1 MTVDGRARAG
11 YEGFR
16 PWRDLAPPDLISSPR
31 TFCVSTQKTIVRN
44 ASIVSGATL
53 LSRGLGLVRD
63 LIMAYTLGASV
74 LADAFFVAF
83 RVPNLLRSL
92 FAEGSLTMA
101 FVPTFVKIRQQ
112 QGDRAAFALARSIQF
127 WLLLIL
133 GLLTIL
139 VLLFPK
145 AVTLLIASGFA
156 AKRPELFELTASL
169 IQICFPYILFI
180 SGVALCMGI
189 LNSMGHFLL
198 PALAPCILNIVLI
211 GASLLAINVGGNVAV
226 YLAWGVL
233 VAGIGQ
239 WLLQQPVLRSKGFSW
254 IGPLEPTG
262 PAVRRIGTLMLPT
275 VLGSAVYQIN
285 ILIGTGM
292 ASFLPE
298 GSVSYLYYADR
309 LFQFPLGVFGVAV
322 GVATLPSLSL
332 LTAPERRPEFKDT
345 LATSL
350 GLTLFI
356 NLPAAAGLAGLSL
369 PLVGLLFGRGEFS
382 EAAVHGT
389 AMALL
394 GYVVGLPA
402 FSGVRSLA
410 SAYYALGDTKTPV
423 RVALFC
429 LFIYVVVGFSSLH
442 VLGHVGL
449 AVASSVSA
457 WVNVLLLGFFLRRHC
472 GVWFR
477 INRDHALSFMLSL
490 GMLAGC
496 WLSTG
501 LGQASLLLIPVWAA
515 LYMGLALVL
524 NISQARLFA
533 EALGRRVRRSR
544 S

>member
-1 MTVDGRARAG
+1 
-11 YEGFR
+11 
-16 PWRDLAPPDLISSPR
+16 
-31 TFCVSTQKTIVRN
+31 VSTNSTIARN
-44 ASIVSGATL
+44 ASIVSVATL

-101 FVPTFVKIRQQ
+101 FVPTFVKIRQE
-112 QGDRAAFALARSIQF
+112 QGDKAAFILARSIQF
-127 WLLLIL
+127 WLLVIL
-133 GLLTIL
+133 GLLTL
-139 VLLFPK
+139 FVLLFPK

-156 AKRPELFELTASL
+156 AKRPELFDLTASL
-169 IQICFPYILFI
+169 VQICFPYILFV

-189 LNSMGHFLL
+189 LNSMGHFLV

-211 GASLLAINVGGNVAV
+211 CASLLAIKVGGNVAM

-233 VAGIGQ
+233 VAGVGQ
-239 WLLQQPVLRSKGFSW
+239 WLLQQPILRSKGFSW
-254 IGPLEPTG
+254 VGPVDPTG
-262 PAVRRIGTLMLPT
+262 PGVRRIGTLMLPT
-275 VLGSAVYQIN
+275 ILGSAVYQIN

-332 LTAPERRPEFKDT
+332 LTAPEKRGEFKET

-350 GLTLFI
+350 GLTLFV

-369 PLVGLLFGRGEFS
+369 PLVDLLFGRGEFS
-382 EAAVHGT
+382 SAAVHGT

-402 FSGVRSLA
+402 FSSVRSLA
-410 SAYYALGDTKTPV
+410 SAYYALGDTRTPV
-423 RVALFC
+423 RVALCC
-429 LFIYVVVGFSSLH
+429 LCVYVAVGYTSMQF
-442 VLGHVGL
+442 LGHVGL
-449 AVASSVSA
+449 ALASSVSA
-457 WVNVLLLGFFLRRHC
+457 WINVALLGFLLRRHC
-472 GVWFR
+472 GAWFR
-477 INRDHALSFMLSL
+477 LNRDIVLSFALSL
-490 GMLAGC
+490 GILAGC
-496 WLSTG
+496 WLSTS
-501 LGQASLLLIPVWAA
+501 LGPVCLLLIPVWVI
-515 LYMGLALVL
+515 LYMGAGMALG
-524 NISQARLFA
+524 ISQARLFA
-533 EALGRRVRRSR
+533 DVLGRRFRSKR
-544 S
+544 A

>member
-1 MTVDGRARAG
+1 MSTN
-11 YEGFR
+11 
-16 PWRDLAPPDLISSPR
+16 R
-31 TFCVSTQKTIVRN
+31 TIAKN
-44 ASIVSGATL
+44 ASIVSGATM
-53 LSRGLGLVRD
+53 LSRVLGLVRD
-63 LIMAYTLGASV
+63 LIMAYALGASV

-101 FVPTFVKIRQQ
+101 FVPTFVKIRQSE
-112 QGDRAAFALARSIQF
+112 GNEAAFVLARSIQF
-127 WLLLIL
+127 WLLVIL
-133 GLLTIL
+133 GLLTVF

-169 IQICFPYILFI
+169 VQICFPYILFI

-189 LNSMGHFLL
+189 LNSMGHFLI

-211 GASLLAINVGGNVAV
+211 SASLLAIKVGGNVAV

-233 VAGIGQ
+233 VAGVGQ
-239 WLLQQPVLRSKGFSW
+239 WLLQQPILRSKGFSW
-254 IGPLEPTG
+254 VGPVEPTG
-262 PAVRRIGTLMLPT
+262 PGVRRIGTLMLPT
-275 VLGSAVYQIN
+275 ILGSAVYQIN
-285 ILIGTGM
+285 ILISTGM

-322 GVATLPSLSL
+322 GVATLPSLSIL
-332 LTAPERRPEFKDT
+332 AAPEKRTEFRET

-350 GLTLFI
+350 GLTLFV

-369 PLVGLLFGRGEFS
+369 PLVDLLFGRGEFS
-382 EAAVHGT
+382 SAAVHGT

-402 FSGVRSLA
+402 FSSVRSLA

-423 RVALFC
+423 RVALGSLCVF
-429 LFIYVVVGFSSLH
+429 VVAGYTGMQ

-449 AVASSVSA
+449 ALASSLSA
-457 WVNVLLLGFFLRRHC
+457 WINVVLLGYLLRRHC
-472 GVWFR
+472 GAWFR
-477 INRDHALSFMLSL
+477 VNRDMVISFALSLV
-490 GMLAGC
+490 MLAGC
-496 WLSTG
+496 WMSTR
-501 LGQASLLLIPVWAA
+501 LGPLCLLFIPVWAA
-515 LYMGLALVL
+515 LYMGAALLL
-524 NISQARLFA
+524 NVSQARLFA
-533 EALGRRVRRSR
+533 NVLGRRAWRKRA
-544 S
+544 

>member
-1 MTVDGRARAG
+1 MGAADTQSVLRVL
-11 YEGFR
+11 
-16 PWRDLAPPDLISSPR
+16 PISSAARKLP
-31 TFCVSTQKTIVRN
+31 VSTNRTIAKN
-44 ASIVSGATL
+44 ASIVSGATM
-53 LSRGLGLVRD
+53 LSRVLGLVRD
-63 LIMAYTLGASV
+63 LIMAYALGASV

-101 FVPTFVKIRQQ
+101 FVPTFVKTRQQ
-112 QGDRAAFALARSIQF
+112 EGDKAAFTLARSIQF
-127 WLLLIL
+127 WLLIIL

-139 VLLFPK
+139 VLIFPE

-169 IQICFPYILFI
+169 VQICFPYILFI

-189 LNSMGHFLL
+189 LNSLGHFLV

-211 GASLLAINVGGNVAV
+211 AASLLAIKTGGNVAV

-239 WLLQQPVLRSKGFSW
+239 WLLQQPILRAKGFSW
-254 IGPLEPTG
+254 VGPVEPTG
-262 PAVRRIGTLMLPT
+262 PGVRRIGVLMLPT
-275 VLGSAVYQIN
+275 ILGSAVYQIN

-322 GVATLPSLSL
+322 GVATLPSLAVL
-332 LTAPERRPEFKDT
+332 AAPENRAEFKDT

-350 GLTLFI
+350 GLTLFVT
-356 NLPAAAGLAGLSL
+356 LPAAAGLAGLSL
-369 PLVGLLFGRGEFS
+369 PLVDMLFGRGAFS
-382 EAAVHGT
+382 EIAVHGT

-402 FSGVRSLA
+402 FSSVRSLA

-423 RVALFC
+423 RVAL
-429 LFIYVVVGFSSLH
+429 VSLC
-442 VLGHVGL
+442 VFVIAGYTGMQFLGHVGL
-449 AVASSVSA
+449 ALASSVSA
-457 WVNVLLLGFFLRRHC
+457 WVNVVLLGFFLRRHC
-472 GVWFR
+472 GTWFR
-477 INRDHALSFMLSL
+477 VNRDTAVSFALSLV
-490 GMLAGC
+490 MLAGC
-496 WLSTG
+496 WMSTR
-501 LGQASLLLIPVWAA
+501 LGPVCLLFIPVWIA
-515 LYMGLALVL
+515 LYMGAGLLL
-524 NISQARLFA
+524 NVSQARLFA
-533 EALGRRVRRSR
+533 DVLGRRLWR
-544 S
+544 

>member
-1 MTVDGRARAG
+1 MST
-11 YEGFR
+11 
-16 PWRDLAPPDLISSPR
+16 SR
-31 TFCVSTQKTIVRN
+31 TIAKN
-44 ASIVSGATL
+44 ASIVSGATM

-101 FVPTFVKIRQQ
+101 FVPTFVRTRQEG
-112 QGDRAAFALARSIQF
+112 GDQAAFTLARSIQF
-127 WLLLIL
+127 WLLAIL
-133 GLLTIL
+133 GVLTVL

-145 AVTLLIASGFA
+145 AVALLIASGFA
-156 AKRPELFELTASL
+156 AKRPEMFELTASL

-180 SGVALCMGI
+180 SGVALCMGV

-211 GASLLAINVGGNVAV
+211 AASLLAIAVGGNVAV

-233 VAGIGQ
+233 VAGLGQ
-239 WLLQQPVLRSKGFSW
+239 WLLQQPALRARGFSW
-254 IGPLEPTG
+254 AGPVEPLG
-262 PAVRRIGTLMLPT
+262 PGVRRIGILMLPT

-322 GVATLPSLSL
+322 GVATLPSLSSL
-332 LTAPERRPEFKDT
+332 AAPDRREEFTAT
-345 LATSL
+345 LASSL
-350 GLTLFI
+350 GLTLFV

-382 EAAVHGT
+382 DAAVHGT
-389 AMALL
+389 ALALL
-394 GYVVGLPA
+394 GYVAGLPA
-402 FSGVRSLA
+402 FSSVRSLA

-423 RVALFC
+423 RVALAC
-429 LFIYVVVGFSSLH
+429 LCVYIVTGFASMQFM
-442 VLGHVGL
+442 GHVGL
-449 AVASSVSA
+449 ALASSVSA
-457 WVNVLLLGFFLRRHC
+457 WVNVLFLGFLLRRHL
-472 GVWFR
+472 GAWFR
-477 INRDHALSFMLSL
+477 VGRDALVSLGLSL
-490 GMLAGC
+490 AMLGGC
-496 WLSTG
+496 WASTR
-501 LGQASLLLIPVWAA
+501 LGGTSLLLIPLWALA
-515 LYMGLALVL
+515 YLGACLALGV
-524 NISQARLFA
+524 SQARLFA
-533 EALGRRVRRSR
+533 DILGRRFRRR
-544 S
+544 RA